1 MKTSIYKMDKQGPTW
16 NYIQYPV
23 INHIGKEYGK
33 ECVYVNI
40 YMYVCMY
47 IYIYIYIYMSHFA
60 IQ

>member
-1 MKTSIYKMDKQGPTW
+1 MDKQGPTW

-40 YMYVCMY
+40 Y
-47 IYIYIYIYMSHFA
+47 IYIYIYMSHFVVQWKLTQHCKST
-60 IQ
+60 ILQ

>member
-1 MKTSIYKMDKQGPTW
+1 MKTIIYKMDKQGPTW

-40 YMYVCMY
+40 YMYVC
-47 IYIYIYIYMSHFA
+47 IYI
-60 IQ
+60 

>member
-1 MKTSIYKMDKQGPTW
+1 MKTIIYRMDKQGPTW

-40 YMYVCMY
+40 Y
-47 IYIYIYIYMSHFA
+47 IYIYESLCGTVEINTA
-60 IQ
+60 L